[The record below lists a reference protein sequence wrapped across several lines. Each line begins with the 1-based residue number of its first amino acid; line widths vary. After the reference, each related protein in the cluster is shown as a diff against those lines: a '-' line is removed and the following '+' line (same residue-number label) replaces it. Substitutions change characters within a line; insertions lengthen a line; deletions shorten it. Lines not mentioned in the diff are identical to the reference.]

1 MASPLPAGKNGTTGY
16 GRSCAWRLADPSSR
30 PMHGSSTTVIVSSI
44 AANSTRSSPRRS
56 RPGRCSTGAASW
68 KTTACRSPHPAS
80 RRDLQRSAHR
90 RDRHGRHRRPCVG
103 SARTDRLPGQFRW
116 GTTAAAVGATAARGT
131 HRRDPCGISG
141 GLRSVLATNVSNVAD
156 LRPFPIDRRRPQ
168 RCSDPNRSGDILV
181 RGLSRSLSAA
191 ALLRSTRPDFS
202 AIRGGNVR
210 ETRAAHDRHRLH
222 DRRLARKNDTCS

>member
-1 MASPLPAGKNGTTGY
+1 MAL
-16 GRSCAWRLADPSSR
+16 GRPELATDARFLHHRDRIEHRSELDEVLTAAFATWTVQHWCR
-30 PMHGSSTTVIVSSI
+30 VLEDHGVPV
-44 AANSTRSSPRRS
+44 
-56 RPGRCSTGAASW
+56 
-68 KTTACRSPHPAS
+68 SPHPAS